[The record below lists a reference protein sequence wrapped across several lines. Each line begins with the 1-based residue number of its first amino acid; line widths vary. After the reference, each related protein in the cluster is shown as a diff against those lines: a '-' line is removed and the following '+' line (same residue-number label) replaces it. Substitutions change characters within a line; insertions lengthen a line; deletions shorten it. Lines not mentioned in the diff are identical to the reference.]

1 MSFALSTRALT
12 RRFSSGGGVEVLNLE
27 VPTGSLYGFVG
38 PNGAGK
44 TTTIRLLLGLLRP
57 QSGEIFIG
65 GRPASRAA
73 RASLGALIESPSVY
87 GHLSGYDNL
96 EVTRRLLDKPRAA
109 IDAVLER
116 VGLRRAAR
124 QLARE
129 YSLGMR
135 QRLGL
140 ALTLLAEPSVL
151 ILDEPANGLDPQGIA
166 DLRALLRRFI
176 ADDGLTVLVSS
187 HLLSEVEQTATH
199 IGVLYGGEL
208 KFQGSMDEL
217 QLRSRPSVILTC
229 DRPGEAVRLL
239 GSRGIGGVVENAR
252 VRIDAAHPPHEI
264 NRLLVDAGFAVSSLA
279 TERPSLESLFFD
291 LTQATNGASP

>member
-1 MSFALSTRALT
+1 MTLALSTHALT
-12 RRFSSGGGVEVLNLE
+12 RRFASGGGVEGLNLE

-57 QSGEIFIG
+57 QSGDIVIG
-65 GRPASRAA
+65 GQPASRTA
-73 RASLGALIESPSVY
+73 RSALGALIESPSLY
-87 GHLSGYDNL
+87 GHLSGHDNL
-96 EVTRRLLDKPRAA
+96 EVTRRLLGKPRSA

-116 VGLRRAAR
+116 VGLRHAAGQRAG
-124 QLARE
+124 E

-166 DLRALLRRFI
+166 DLRILLRRFVNED
-176 ADDGLTVLVSS
+176 ALTVIVSS

-199 IGVLYGGEL
+199 IGVLYRGEL
-208 KFQGSMDEL
+208 RFQGSMDEL
-217 QLRSRPSVILTC
+217 QSRASPYVSLSC
-229 DRPGEAVRLL
+229 DRPDEAAQWLVAQGISAEIEGARL
-239 GSRGIGGVVENAR
+239 
-252 VRIDAAHPPHEI
+252 RIASPHPAHEI
-264 NRLLVDAGFAVSSLA
+264 NRLVVAAGFQVSALA
-279 TERPSLESLFFD
+279 TERPSLESMFFD
-291 LTQATNGASP
+291 LTQTRAGA